1 MSLLRG
7 RFSIA
12 WPGVLLT
19 FVCLSAVGI
28 VHSTFDM
35 KTGRNLYCSR
45 KRMHF
50 CAIRAMHN
58 DLAKSSPFRPCPMN
72 KKSFGLSFLLLML
85 FVSGAHGQSGSPS
98 INAKP
103 AVATTPKPVASAIPS
118 PAASPV
124 VRVRIVVRSDEAAI
138 RTLVENSLRTA
149 LAKSKDVTVLNGPGS
164 ASVVIGIKLIPV
176 TGAKTKS
183 PLYAMEFLLLDT
195 PALFNAL
202 ETVGLNRQQI
212 YTLLVANELQPI
224 REDNVLAVVS
234 KDEIPAKMQSLLPE
248 IETRGVQRAR
258 LAITL
263 NQQRKTGTQL
273 DTGTVREDA
282 Q

>member
-1 MSLLRG
+1 MN
-7 RFSIA
+7 
-12 WPGVLLT
+12 
-19 FVCLSAVGI
+19 
-28 VHSTFDM
+28 
-35 KTGRNLYCSR
+35 RN
-45 KRMHF
+45 
-50 CAIRAMHN
+50 I
-58 DLAKSSPFRPCPMN
+58 
-72 KKSFGLSFLLLML
+72 FGLSFLVSMW
-85 FVSGAHGQSGSPS
+85 FVSGALGQSASPS
-98 INAKP
+98 TSPKP
-103 AVATTPKPVASAIPS
+103 VVEATPKPVASAMPS
-118 PAASPV
+118 PAAAPI
-124 VRVRIVVRSDEAAI
+124 VRVRIVVRSNEAAI

-149 LAKSKDVTVLNGPGS
+149 LAKSKDVTVLNGPGA
-164 ASVVIGIKLIPV
+164 ASLIIGVKLVPV
-176 TGAKTKS
+176 TAAKTKS

-248 IETRGVQRAR
+248 IETRGVQRTR
-258 LAITL
+258 LAMSL
-263 NQQRKTGTQL
+263 NLQRKTGTQL

>member
-1 MSLLRG
+1 
-7 RFSIA
+7 
-12 WPGVLLT
+12 
-19 FVCLSAVGI
+19 
-28 VHSTFDM
+28 
-35 KTGRNLYCSR
+35 
-45 KRMHF
+45 
-50 CAIRAMHN
+50 
-58 DLAKSSPFRPCPMN
+58 MN
-72 KKSFGLSFLLLML
+72 KKIVGLSFVFLML
-85 FVSGAHGQSGSPS
+85 FVSGALAQSALPS
-98 INAKP
+98 TSSKP
-103 AVATTPKPVASAIPS
+103 IVSASPKPVGSAIPS
-118 PAASPV
+118 PAATPPI
-124 VRVRIVVRSDEAAI
+124 VRVRIVVRCDEAAT

-176 TGAKTKS
+176 TGAKTKA

-224 REDNVLAVVS
+224 REENILAVVS
-234 KDEIPAKMQSLLPE
+234 KEEIPAKMQSLLPE

-258 LAITL
+258 LAMTL

>member
-1 MSLLRG
+1 
-7 RFSIA
+7 
-12 WPGVLLT
+12 
-19 FVCLSAVGI
+19 
-28 VHSTFDM
+28 
-35 KTGRNLYCSR
+35 
-45 KRMHF
+45 
-50 CAIRAMHN
+50 
-58 DLAKSSPFRPCPMN
+58 MN
-72 KKSFGLSFLLLML
+72 KKIFGLNFLLLML
-85 FVSGAHGQSGSPS
+85 FVSGAPGQSASPS
-98 INAKP
+98 ISAKP
-103 AVATTPKPVASAIPS
+103 VVVATPKPVGAGIPS
-118 PAASPV
+118 PAATPV
-124 VRVRIVVRSDEAAI
+124 VRIRIVVRSDDAAI
-138 RTLVENSLRTA
+138 RALVENSLRTA

-164 ASVVIGIKLIPV
+164 ASLVIGIKLVPV
-176 TGAKTKS
+176 TAAKTKS

-258 LAITL
+258 LAMTL

>member
-1 MSLLRG
+1 
-7 RFSIA
+7 
-12 WPGVLLT
+12 
-19 FVCLSAVGI
+19 
-28 VHSTFDM
+28 
-35 KTGRNLYCSR
+35 
-45 KRMHF
+45 MHF
-50 CAIRAMHN
+50 WAIQAMQT
-58 DLAKSSPFRPCPMN
+58 DPATITFSAFAQMN
-72 KKSFGLSFLLLML
+72 KKNFGLSFLLLML
-85 FVSGAHGQSGSPS
+85 FVSGARAQSASPPTSPGPVVSGSP
-98 INAKP
+98 
-103 AVATTPKPVASAIPS
+103 KPVVSTTPS

-138 RTLVENSLRTA
+138 RALVEKSLRTA
-149 LAKSKDVTVLNGPGS
+149 LAQSKDVTVLNGPGS
-164 ASVVIGIKLIPV
+164 ASVIIGVKLVPV

-183 PLYAMEFLLLDT
+183 PLYAIEFSLFDT

-224 REDNVLAVVS
+224 REENVLTVVS
-234 KDEIPAKMQSLLPE
+234 KDEIPAKMQSFLPE

-263 NQQRKTGTQL
+263 NQERKTGTQM

>member
-1 MSLLRG
+1 
-7 RFSIA
+7 
-12 WPGVLLT
+12 
-19 FVCLSAVGI
+19 
-28 VHSTFDM
+28 
-35 KTGRNLYCSR
+35 
-45 KRMHF
+45 
-50 CAIRAMHN
+50 
-58 DLAKSSPFRPCPMN
+58 MN
-72 KKSFGLSFLLLML
+72 KKNFGLSFLLLML
-85 FVSGAHGQSGSPS
+85 FVSGALGQSASPS
-98 INAKP
+98 TSAKP
-103 AVATTPKPVASAIPS
+103 VVAATLKPVASGIPS
-118 PAASPV
+118 PAAAPV

-138 RTLVENSLRTA
+138 RALVENSLRTA

-176 TGAKTKS
+176 TGAKTQS

-258 LAITL
+258 LAMTL